1 MGQTEVMSQRR
12 DLRDFVP
19 EVLNIAIPESSNL
32 CPLRG
37 ASRAGDETQTLDFI
51 ENLCVLVAH
60 QLRWRSGT
68 KFIRARDGKRS
79 DLRPLCEVRWREIG
93 RRELVIPRLV
103 SRDERRRSDV
113 RSVGAAE
120 R

>member
-12 DLRDFVP
+12 GLPDLVP
-19 EVLNIAIPESSNL
+19 EVLNAAVPEVSNEGL
-32 CPLRG
+32 LLG
-37 ASRAGDETQTLDFI
+37 ASFAGNKTQTLDFV
-51 ENLCVLVAH
+51 ENPCVLVAR

-68 KFIRARDGKRS
+68 KFISACQGERS
-79 DLRPLCEVRWREIG
+79 DLGPVCEVRWREIG
-93 RRELVIPRLV
+93 RCELVVSRLV
-103 SRDERRRSDV
+103 SRDKRRRSDV